1 MSTASPFAAPVLVK
15 ICGLSTPETLEAS
28 LAAGADM
35 IGLVHFPKSPRHVD
49 LALGAA
55 LSRQARGR
63 TARVALLVDP
73 DDALIEAVIA
83 ALDPDWLQL
92 HGAESPERV
101 AQVKARTGRPVMKA
115 LGIAT
120 ADDLARAAS
129 YAAIADRLLF
139 DAKPAPGAILP
150 GGNGHAFDWSLLAGA
165 GRDHPFMLSG
175 GLTPETV
182 AEALAVTA
190 AQAVDVSSGVESSP
204 GRKDPDRIAAFVAA
218 AKAAAGPAKAAA
230 GPGKGAANASGGA
243 TAPEIAPAARRA

>member
-1 MSTASPFAAPVLVK
+1 MSTAPILVK
-15 ICGLSTPETLEAS
+15 ICGLSTPETLEAT
-28 LAAGADM
+28 LAAGADL
-35 IGLVHFPKSPRHVD
+35 IGLVHFQKSPRHVD
-49 LALGAA
+49 LTLGAA

-63 TARVALLVDP
+63 TERVALLVDP
-73 DDALIEAVIA
+73 DDALVEAVIA
-83 ALDPDWLQL
+83 SLDPDWLQL

-101 AQVKARTGRPVMKA
+101 AALKARTGRPVMKA

-120 ADDLARAAS
+120 VDDLARAAR

-190 AQAVDVSSGVESSP
+190 AQAVDVSSGVESRP
-204 GRKDPDRIAAFVAA
+204 GHKDPDRIAAFVAA
-218 AKAAAGPAKAAA
+218 AKAAAGMTKAAA
-230 GPGKGAANASGGA
+230 ARAEAASE
-243 TAPEIAPAARRA
+243 PQIAPAARTA

>member
-1 MSTASPFAAPVLVK
+1 MSPAPTLVK
-15 ICGLSTPETLEAS
+15 ICGLSTAETLEAS
-28 LAAGADM
+28 LAVGVDL

-49 LALGAA
+49 LAHGAA

-63 TARVALLVDP
+63 AERVALLVDP
-73 DDALIEAVIA
+73 DDALVEAVIA

-101 AQVKARTGRPVMKA
+101 AALRLRTGRPVMKA

-120 ADDLARAAS
+120 VDDLVRAAR
-129 YAAIADRLLF
+129 YAGVADRLLF
-139 DAKPAPGAILP
+139 DAKPAPGAVLP
-150 GGNGHAFDWSLLAGA
+150 GGNGHAFDWSLLEGR
-165 GRDHPFMLSG
+165 GRDDPFMLSG

-204 GRKDPDRIAAFVAA
+204 GRKDPDRIAAFVAVARATAGSIKA
-218 AKAAAGPAKAAA
+218 AKAASEPQI
-230 GPGKGAANASGGA
+230 
-243 TAPEIAPAARRA
+243 APEARRA